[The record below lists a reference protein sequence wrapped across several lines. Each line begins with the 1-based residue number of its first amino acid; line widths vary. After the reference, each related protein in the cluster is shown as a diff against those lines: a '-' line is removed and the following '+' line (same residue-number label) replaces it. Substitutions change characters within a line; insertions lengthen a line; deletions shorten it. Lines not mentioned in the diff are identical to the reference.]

1 LERHN
6 DAFPRQKRR
15 AWFRTVEQEL
25 YTFERCKAEIARRLA
40 EIDEIAGLQGSSWP
54 KLAKD
59 VDYRDGKARSIQ
71 AIMPAAA
78 SGGVSDPTPERAEAV
93 RRYKEQILGSLQF
106 RVMVAHVE
114 AIESVLTR
122 LERSDNPNDR
132 LKLELIREKYFR
144 RQLTDAGIC
153 TKLQISER
161 SFYRWRRQV
170 IVAIAD
176 QLGYIV

>member
-78 SGGVSDPTPERAEAV
+78 SGGV
-93 RRYKEQILGSLQF
+93 
-106 RVMVAHVE
+106 
-114 AIESVLTR
+114 
-122 LERSDNPNDR
+122 
-132 LKLELIREKYFR
+132 
-144 RQLTDAGIC
+144 
-153 TKLQISER
+153 
-161 SFYRWRRQV
+161 
-170 IVAIAD
+170 
-176 QLGYIV
+176 